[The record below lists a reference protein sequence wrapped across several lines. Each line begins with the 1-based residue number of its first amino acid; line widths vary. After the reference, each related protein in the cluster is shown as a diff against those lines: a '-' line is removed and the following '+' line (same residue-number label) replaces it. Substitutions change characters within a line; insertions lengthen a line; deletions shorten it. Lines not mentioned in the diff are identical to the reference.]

1 MSLVS
6 SELVA
11 TEADEDV
18 AVAVVVVS
26 VTGLTEAAAFSITAG
41 NLDGSTEMA

>member
-6 SELVA
+6 SEVVA
-11 TEADEDV
+11 TEAEVDAV
-18 AVAVVVVS
+18 VAVVVAS